1 MLMFASA
8 ALLFASCGKENDIQN
23 DFSGEEITL
32 QVFTSM
38 YIDGGGRFKLSLITN
53 NNNPYFRAEYG
64 KPSQYYEYV
73 YEYDNDISV
82 IGSISSFSD
91 ISVVPANWTKEVS
104 VKEKN
109 GYVCRSIQ
117 IKGGYQFYWKL
128 YVKEIVKDAA
138 GNILAVKC
146 IVSKEWNL

>member
-32 QVFTSM
+32 QVFTTM
-38 YIDGGGRFKLSLITN
+38 YIGGDCRFELSLITN
-53 NNNPYFRAEYG
+53 NNNPYFRAEYN
-64 KPSQYYEYV
+64 SY

-109 GYVCRSIQ
+109 GYVCRSIN
-117 IKGGYQFYWKL
+117 KFGYQFYWKL

-146 IVSKEWNL
+146 IVSEPWII